1 MTIELF
7 LLDYIPGAASTD
19 ETLSKLTGLSNDDA
33 AVLSRSWLSWTDDEV
48 LDLQTKLVELAVV
61 DTSFE
66 FECIFKAA
74 LTHHHSPVRAAAILG
89 LSETAD
95 TAAVSRILDLL
106 TGDDDDEVRVAAAT
120 TIGSVVATRTSEG
133 KLTERLRDRIFAAL
147 SEILNASDV
156 STELWR
162 RSLEAVGAFGDARV
176 NGYIERVQR
185 SDAPEFKRSGLIA
198 MARTSDPRWLD
209 FVTGELENGDSAVR
223 FEAVN
228 ALGEIG
234 EESDAFYL
242 EEPMDD
248 QDLLVQLAAVAAAE
262 KIAGPTAKRLLQIA
276 GESPEP
282 TVATAAAAALSSIA
296 DGDSLV
302 HTVTPEMASEGMFG
316 ASTGL
321 PVDDGVPYDAGE
333 REGWSHIDEE
343 GQAFH
348 AVDNFRE
355 EDDDP
360 LASLMDYEAAPGQFE
375 DDD

>member
-1 MTIELF
+1 MTIEQF
-7 LLDYIPGAASTD
+7 LLDYVPGAASTD
-19 ETLSKLTGLSNDDA
+19 ETLSELTGISNDDA
-33 AVLSRSWLSWTDDEV
+33 AILSRRMLSWTNDEV
-48 LDLQTKLVELAVV
+48 LDLHTKLVELASI
-61 DTSFE
+61 DTSLE
-66 FECIFKAA
+66 FECIFKAGLA
-74 LTHHHSPVRAAAILG
+74 HSYNQVRATAALG
-89 LSETAD
+89 LAETGD
-95 TAAVSRILDLL
+95 TAAVSRVLDLL
-106 TGDDDDEVRVAAAT
+106 TGDDDDEVRTAAAT
-120 TIGSVVATRTSEG
+120 TIGSFAALASEG
-133 KLTERLRDRIFAAL
+133 RLTERLRDRIFAAL
-147 SEILNASDV
+147 SEILDAPDAS
-156 STELWR
+156 SELWR

-176 NGYIERVQR
+176 NGYIERAQV
-185 SDAPEFKRSGLIA
+185 SDASEFKRSALIA

-209 FVTGELENGDSAVR
+209 FITKELENGDSSVR

-242 EEPMDD
+242 EEPLDD

-262 KIAGPTAKRLLQIA
+262 KIAGPAAKRLLQIA

-282 TVATAAAAALSSIA
+282 TVATAAAAALSGIA
-296 DGDSLV
+296 NEDSLV

-316 ASTGL
+316 VGTGL

-333 REGWSHIDEE
+333 REGWSHINED

-348 AVDNFRE
+348 AADNFRE